1 MKVKLKRTISF
12 VVALAL
18 VFSFSVSAFAVES
31 RASDQIFAFSMGAT
45 SKLSKV
51 IVSTYIVGTNT
62 MNKIGTESI
71 YVWKQVSDG
80 WLLIYD
86 LKEDEDYEEEHMFD
100 EDTIG
105 FGEDYYFDSVAGVN
119 YRVDVTLF
127 AEDDRGRDTVSGTY
141 YVTGKSGV
149 SR

>member
-1 MKVKLKRTISF
+1 MKHKRAISF
-12 VVALAL
+12 VL
-18 VFSFSVSAFAVES
+18 VLMLIFAMSVSAFAIEG
-31 RASDQIFAFSMGAT
+31 RASDQIHMTSINVI

-51 IVSTYIVGTNT
+51 IVSTTIFGTNT

>member
-1 MKVKLKRTISF
+1 MKIKRTISF

-18 VFSFSVSAFAVES
+18 VFSFSVSAFAMES
-31 RASDQIFAFSMGAT
+31 RASDQISAFSMSVT

-51 IVSTYIVGTNT
+51 IVSTIIFGTHP
-62 MNKIGTESI
+62 MNKVGTESI
-71 YVWKQVSDG
+71 YVWRETDDG
-80 WLLIYD
+80 WRLIFD
-86 LKEDEDYEEEHMFD
+86 IHEDDEDENMFV
-100 EDTIG
+100 ENKVS
-105 FGEDYYFDSVAGVN
+105 FSEDYYFDSVAGVN